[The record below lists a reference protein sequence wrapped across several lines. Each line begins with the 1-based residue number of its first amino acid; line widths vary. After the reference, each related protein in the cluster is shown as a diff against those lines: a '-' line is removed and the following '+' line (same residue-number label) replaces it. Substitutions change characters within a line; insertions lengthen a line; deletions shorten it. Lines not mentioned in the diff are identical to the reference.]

1 MAQSINHIIVSGN
14 VGNEP
19 QLRTTQNGF
28 SVLNMSVANSRSKKD
43 PQTGQYT
50 QAEPNWINVSAYGKT
65 AESLSNMLHKGSSV
79 IVEGELRVNEFTKD
93 GQKQYWTFIAANKV
107 LLPPRPKDANQPN
120 NSVPP
125 TNAPQQPAAPT
136 PPAAPAGGYADADI
150 PF

>member
-50 QAEPNWINVSAYGKT
+50 QAEPNWINVSVYGKI

-79 IVEGELRVNEFTKD
+79 IVEGELRVNKFTKD
-93 GQKQYWTFIAANKV
+93 GQEQYWTFIAANKV

-120 NSVPP
+120 NSATPA
-125 TNAPQQPAAPT
+125 NALQQPAAPT
-136 PPAAPAGGYADADI
+136 PAAPVSGYADADI